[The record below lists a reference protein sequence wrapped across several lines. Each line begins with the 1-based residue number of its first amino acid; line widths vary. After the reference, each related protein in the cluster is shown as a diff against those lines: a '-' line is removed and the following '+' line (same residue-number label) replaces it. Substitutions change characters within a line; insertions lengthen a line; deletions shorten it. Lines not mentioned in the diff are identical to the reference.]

1 MVLCI
6 LLYAFTKAVQ
16 IERGDEGQ
24 LAAVNV
30 IDY

>member
-1 MVLCI
+1 MVSCL

-16 IERGDEGQ
+16 IERGDAGQ